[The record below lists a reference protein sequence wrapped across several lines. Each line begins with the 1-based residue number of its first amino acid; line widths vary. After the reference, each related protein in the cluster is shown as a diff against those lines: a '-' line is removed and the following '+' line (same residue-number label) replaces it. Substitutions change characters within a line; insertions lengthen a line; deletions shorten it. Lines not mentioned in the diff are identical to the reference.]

1 MMERWSGIIDKT
13 FEDPSN
19 VLDDDA
25 GDIVMVTSMPLKYDS
40 FNAFGLL
47 VKTSHFRIVIGCDWI
62 LLQWSVL
69 RALAIHCVTLDCTEL
84 RFTKTCTTCSGQI
97 NVGV

>member
-1 MMERWSGIIDKT
+1 MERWSGIIDKT

-25 GDIVMVTSMPLKYDS
+25 GDIVMVTSMPLKFDC

-69 RALAIHCVTLDCTEL
+69 RALGKLPKKTVFFGISFPNL
-84 RFTKTCTTCSGQI
+84 FTYPPTPGFL
-97 NVGV
+97 